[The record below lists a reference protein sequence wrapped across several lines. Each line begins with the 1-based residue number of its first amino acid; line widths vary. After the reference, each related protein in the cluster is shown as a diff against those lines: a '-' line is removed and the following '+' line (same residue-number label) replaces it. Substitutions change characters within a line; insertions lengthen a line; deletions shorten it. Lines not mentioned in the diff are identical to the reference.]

1 MTDCFDLRRLAGL
14 TSEIDIFLD
23 QGKKGN
29 SQVII
34 MGAGYA
40 MPAIARILNKNGFN
54 IVAICDSDL
63 QKRGQIFIGIKCCA
77 IDEAIAL
84 YPNAQIV
91 IASPRYFAEIK
102 RELSEKVL
110 ENQIVDLDLDNTH
123 YFYKYE
129 FKSFLNHNISR
140 FEFVLSLLDSESKNT
155 FYKVLLAHSSGRRL
169 DFVNASTGQED
180 WYLFK
185 TLLESRHNSIFID
198 CGAYTGDT
206 ISLFLEASR
215 IQPKKVIAYEPEPQ
229 SFGYL
234 EKYLAETNVGYE
246 AHMKGLAAYCNK
258 RMLRVEDV
266 YSAFTEKPNHSG
278 DIEVES
284 VCLDDIEPSIVD
296 ADIIIKMDIEGG
308 EYDALLGARQIITKH
323 RPRLAICLYHKVED
337 LVRIA
342 ELLYSLQPDYKFHVK
357 HQSTGCTDTI
367 LFAV

>member
-1 MTDCFDLRRLAGL
+1 M
-14 TSEIDIFLD
+14 
-23 QGKKGN
+23 
-29 SQVII
+29 
-34 MGAGYA
+34 
-40 MPAIARILNKNGFN
+40 
-54 IVAICDSDL
+54 
-63 QKRGQIFIGIKCCA
+63 
-77 IDEAIAL
+77 
-84 YPNAQIV
+84 
-91 IASPRYFAEIK
+91 
-102 RELSEKVL
+102 
-110 ENQIVDLDLDNTH
+110 
-123 YFYKYE
+123 
-129 FKSFLNHNISR
+129 
-140 FEFVLSLLDSESKNT
+140 
-155 FYKVLLAHSSGRRL
+155 LLAHSSGRRL

-258 RMLRVEDV
+258 RTLRVEDV

-296 ADIIIKMDIEGG
+296 ADIIIKMDIEGE

-337 LVRIA
+337 FVRIA

-357 HQSTGCTDTI
+357 HQSTGRTDTI